1 MGIVGGGDV
10 DGSVFY
16 WICWMAW
23 VCSTFFMRKSSK
35 RLILSGSFL
44 VLIIVS
50 PYFLLLGSIRI
61 NIGVFII
68 LLYCFTEIVKRT
80 SKQKLYLLICILT
93 ISLAYSSFQLFELY
107 DPVWLFFNRNYMLA
121 AALIYV
127 TIMLVKEFRF
137 RLVALLIGAIQGDI
151 LYAIIV
157 SNVNIPYDI
166 GSFKFLDVVSISGG
180 FIFIWSSL
188 ELLFNHIDVL
198 FQKNTKEKHG

>member
-1 MGIVGGGDV
+1 M

-23 VCSTFFMRKSSK
+23 VCSTFFMKKNRE
-35 RLILSGSFL
+35 RLILSGCFL
-44 VLIIVS
+44 LLIIVS
-50 PYFLLLGSIRI
+50 PYFFVIGSVRI
-61 NIGVFII
+61 NIGIFIV
-68 LLYCFTEIVKRT
+68 LLYCFTKIAKRT

-107 DPVWLFFNRNYMLA
+107 DPVWLFFNRNFMLA

-127 TIMLVKEFRF
+127 TIMLVKEFQF

-166 GSFKFLDVVSISGG
+166 GSFKFLDVISISGG
-180 FIFIWSSL
+180 FIFVWSSL
-188 ELLFNHIDVL
+188 ELLFNHFDVL

>member
-23 VCSTFFMRKSSK
+23 VCSTFFMKKSSK

-50 PYFLLLGSIRI
+50 PYFFLLGSIRI

-68 LLYCFTEIVKRT
+68 LLYCFTEIAKRT

-121 AALIYV
+121 AALIYL

-188 ELLFNHIDVL
+188 ELLFNHFDVL